1 MVCQSV
7 ITTNR
12 QRDRGMHEDNEKGQD
27 FELDLS
33 EEDLDKDD
41 VIEISP
47 EDPVLSQLDEECEKS
62 NDLLERLQRLQAEFD
77 NYRKRMDIR
86 FSEVAK
92 FASEDILLK
101 VLDVHDNILRA
112 LEMDFIKDPEAA
124 RIGIK
129 AIQQHLDKI
138 LSIEGVRP
146 IETVGRE
153 FDPYYQH
160 AAQRAHDP
168 EKPDGVILEE
178 YQRGYMLKEKVLRP
192 AVVCVNRHEVPTA
205 ETGNDEDIDVNSDNN
220 GE

>member
-7 ITTNR
+7 ITTIR
-12 QRDRGMHEDNEKGQD
+12 QCDRRMHEDNEKGQD

-33 EEDLDKDD
+33 ENDLDKDD

-47 EDPVLSQLDEECEKS
+47 EDPTLSQLDEECEKS

-77 NYRKRMDIR
+77 NYRKRMDTR

-101 VLDVHDNILRA
+101 VLDVYDNILRA
-112 LEMDFIKDPEAA
+112 LEMDFIKDPKAA
-124 RIGIK
+124 RIGIT
-129 AIQQHLDKI
+129 AIQQQLDKI
-138 LSIEGVRP
+138 LIMEGVRP
-146 IETVGRE
+146 LETLGQE

-160 AAQRAHDP
+160 AAQRAYDP
-168 EKPDGVILEE
+168 EKPEGVILAE
-178 YQRGYMLKEKVLRP
+178 YQRGYMLKDKVLRP
-192 AVVCVNRHEVPTA
+192 AVVCVNRYEAPTV
-205 ETGNDEDIDVNSDNN
+205 EKSNDEDNDDNSDNN